1 MIRPFFIF
9 VFLFLSI
16 FVLAQEQDSLDSSE
30 QLLYKFET
38 DSIPNSGIRLQEVVL
53 FQPLRFKSMKE
64 LREYVILRNR
74 TLRVYPYAKLAA
86 DRLDTLTTRLG
97 QIKKKRQ
104 KKKYIKRIEK
114 FIYDEFEE
122 ELKKLSRSQGRIL
135 IKLVHRQTGTT
146 THELIKQLRNGWKAM
161 IYQTTA
167 SFFKLSLKD
176 TYDPEA
182 NYEDFL
188 IEDILQRAYGDGL
201 IELYPTALSY
211 NLDDLYTLWK
221 EEKTPL
227 SKD

>member
-104 KKKYIKRIEK
+104 KKKHK
-114 FIYDEFEE
+114 
-122 ELKKLSRSQGRIL
+122 
-135 IKLVHRQTGTT
+135 
-146 THELIKQLRNGWKAM
+146 
-161 IYQTTA
+161 
-167 SFFKLSLKD
+167 
-176 TYDPEA
+176 
-182 NYEDFL
+182 
-188 IEDILQRAYGDGL
+188 
-201 IELYPTALSY
+201 
-211 NLDDLYTLWK
+211 
-221 EEKTPL
+221 PL
-227 SKD
+227 